1 MHNARFR
8 GIQINKHENG
18 TFAAHSNADNILM
31 NIEGFVEQLRD
42 WHEKIGVYQELL
54 SREARRLRWRH
65 YRFGLLATLLPLAAG
80 STIFLSLA
88 LRPDARTVIA
98 STAGLL
104 ACAGLTSMMTFYNH
118 ARRSEHS
125 RFVAAQLGAIRKEI
139 DTLMQSPPETGQL
152 MQQTLWRLNDRIT
165 DTSEGAPPVPF
176 QVREAFA
183 CYDESPG
190 WMKQA

>member
-1 MHNARFR
+1 
-8 GIQINKHENG
+8 
-18 TFAAHSNADNILM
+18 M

-42 WHEKIGVYQELL
+42 WHEKIGVYQGLL

-65 YRFGLLATLLPLAAG
+65 YRFGLLATLLPLVAG

-98 STAGLL
+98 STAGLV
-104 ACAGLTSMMTFYNH
+104 ACAALTSMMTFYND

-125 RFVAAQLGAIRKEI
+125 RFVAAQLGAIRREI
-139 DTLMQSPPETGQL
+139 ETLMQSPPEAPL
-152 MQQTLWRLNDRIT
+152 MQQTLWMLNDRIT

-183 CYDESPG
+183 CYDDSPS
-190 WMKQA
+190 WMDQAPVEQSK